1 MGITPREFEQLQNR
15 VSGLRRKPE
24 ELRVSATQPSV
35 EHRVVLGLDPSLRG
49 TGYGI
54 IRWQKPRPLVLA
66 QGTIKIPAGWS
77 RSRCLLQISQILR
90 QVVQEHR
97 PTVCAVEGLFYAQNL
112 QTALIMG
119 EARGASLVVVAEA
132 GMEVCEIAPRKVK
145 QAVVGYG
152 AAAKTAVARMVQRML
167 ALEELP
173 SPDAADALALAL
185 TFAQQSNRYNLSPA
199 RRL

>member
-1 MGITPREFEQLQNR
+1 
-15 VSGLRRKPE
+15 
-24 ELRVSATQPSV
+24 
-35 EHRVVLGLDPSLRG
+35 VVLGLDPSLRG

-97 PTVCAVEGLFYAQNL
+97 PTICAVEGLFYAQNL

-119 EARGASLVVVAEA
+119 EARGASLAVAEREWRSEIARGREA
-132 GMEVCEIAPRKVK
+132 GGRRRAPRKLPSRAWFSADVS
-145 QAVVGYG
+145 V
-152 AAAKTAVARMVQRML
+152 
-167 ALEELP
+167 EELP
-173 SPDAADALALAL
+173 SPDAADASPWRY
-185 TFAQQSNRYNLSPA
+185 FAQQSNRYNLSPA
-199 RRL
+199 RRPNGPSIR